1 MKFTYQIYDFF
12 IHISNYEFFFFFVKD
27 YPFVSFIA
35 IEIIY
40 FFNWIFFV

>member
-1 MKFTYQIYDFF
+1 MIFLFTYQIM
-12 IHISNYEFFFFFVKD
+12 IFFFFVKD